1 MLQIQSFTFNAFQ
14 ENTYVVSDASGQA
27 VIIDPGCFHREE
39 QQELLDYLQDEN
51 LQPVLVL
58 NTHAHIDHVLG
69 VDFVCE
75 HFGIPFCLHP
85 DEAEVL
91 TTARLLADN
100 FGMRGYR
107 ERLPD
112 RPLHTDESVTFGNT
126 TLRVLAVPGH
136 APGHV
141 AFFEPESRVCFS
153 GDVLFA
159 GSVGRTDFPGCSFE
173 VLRNSILTQLF
184 VLGDDVEIFPG
195 HGPSTTIG
203 RERLHNPFVG
213 EKALS

>member
-1 MLQIQSFTFNAFQ
+1 MLQIQSFTFNPLQ
-14 ENTYVVSDASGQA
+14 ENTYVVSDGTGQA
-27 VIIDPGCFHREE
+27 VVIDPGCFYRPE
-39 QQELLDYLQDEN
+39 QQELLDYIEEEN
-51 LQPVLVL
+51 LRPVLVL

-69 VDFVCE
+69 VAFVCE
-75 HFGIPFCLHP
+75 QFGIPFCLP
-85 DEAEVL
+85 PGENEVL
-91 TTARLLADN
+91 ATARLLADS
-100 FGMRGYR
+100 FGLRGYR

-112 RPLHTDESVTFGNT
+112 RPLHPGQGIRFGNT
-126 TLRVLAVPGH
+126 TFEVLAVPGH

-173 VLRNSILTQLF
+173 VLKNSILTQLF
-184 VLGDDVEIFPG
+184 PLGDDVEVFPG
-195 HGPSTTIG
+195 HGPTTTIG
-203 RERLHNPFVG
+203 QERLHNPFVG